1 MAVYRVQGPDGTVYR
16 VQGPDDANEEDL
28 IEAVRK
34 QLAQQK
40 DEPEARESDDEPR
53 TKVVDRDRVVD
64 PETESEGA
72 VQEFAE
78 GLGSGVTKAIQG
90 VAEIGGIA
98 IDAVFDTNSTRAI
111 SEFGDDFRRNVGLDP
126 VGFAG
131 TAGDVLGQFVLPGGL
146 AAKAVSTGLKVPR
159 LIPGFGGAVVAK
171 PTKLGRLNQV
181 VRKGRGATLRSRTDR
196 LGRPRLTRADEAKL
210 RGQQAGAALLV
221 DSVVATDGMTTIGD
235 FVGGGPTLTQEDIG
249 LSGRMEAGRRA
260 YNKLMI
266 GGEAG
271 ALTMAFPYLLS
282 TTALVGGPLMDA
294 TNRYLVGPAAVTT
307 KDALVKM
314 ANSIGNSELAQ
325 YVADSRAPVKLLSFG
340 RANPE
345 TTVADAYE
353 GVKARLRFR
362 GNLSQEAAEERSKIQ
377 GFIESNANLAAST
390 IRKLEKDVDKVF
402 KDAERVQLGGDTDLT
417 KIEVFNSIYGFLTR
431 SDSFLEQA
439 ARLAVQEG
447 RAFDP
452 NNVDDLLRALPE
464 FTHAGALSM
473 RKHIDDMSEQILAS
487 DFAKRIK
494 DEGQLLNVNQEILDE
509 IKGNMGKYLRRKY
522 RIFDDPE
529 EYLKSAEYGRNRR
542 DVFQWLTANP
552 EAARRLYNEL
562 PERAERL
569 DVLADDAP
577 ITTIVKN
584 EIIDGFV
591 NKYRTGRGTRSR
603 DPKALADKAAQRFSR
618 NIFKPRKED
627 EALLRLLGEI
637 EDPAEAYIRSV
648 GDLAETLAVD
658 RFNKFL
664 RANRGR
670 VETLEDGSKARVG
683 GEDIIDGEAY
693 MALPREFRNANY
705 TELLDP
711 GFGSLMSRAA
721 EDTNAQL
728 KDRIFARNPVFND
741 LTRANKQRHNYIDYA
756 VRGFLL
762 GKGFAQKVKTV
773 YSPITQIR
781 NVTSA
786 ALFAAAQGNVGRG
799 ANVWESV
806 NLVLDNIMK
815 TAPDERAAFFRELQ
829 ELGVVGTQSQ
839 LRELERLIED
849 GIRRG
854 GTGEIDELG
863 VSLAQKRAR
872 SLGRQWFDSFD
883 KRARDLYQ
891 GGDDIWKIYN
901 FDFERSKIINMFSG
915 DVTAADDYAKSLGF
929 KSLNE
934 YSADIVKNTVPNYE
948 RVPQFIQDLRR
959 LPLGN
964 FIAFPAEIV
973 RTSLNTVQ
981 RGIDEFQR
989 GKQMQEEAASEL
1001 RTLTS
1006 RREAN
1011 MMNPGD
1017 AVQKA
1022 QQKMQA
1028 GERMS
1033 DIGGRRIM
1041 GFATTV
1047 GLAGETLQETSMMI
1061 TGVTEEMIEALREVV
1076 PPWSQ
1081 NSTLIPTSVDDKGRI
1096 TGYIDYSYINP
1107 YDYLR
1112 RPVEGLLNAMQDGKA
1127 LDQDAS
1133 TIIGNMAGQ
1142 VLGEMLS
1149 PFAEESIITERLLD
1163 VSPVRGGVMETG
1175 ARIYKSEDTFP
1186 EKAGKAM
1193 VHVLEAFTPGIIEQY
1208 LGSPAKVS
1216 PLTGDVEFA
1225 VPSRLLDAFLA
1236 EEGLD
1241 TRGNRRQIGE
1251 EILRL
1256 ITGVGEVRV
1265 NAERSMLYRVL
1276 EHNKAARQPQQNF
1289 NRQLR
1294 AFTGTIRSPDEM
1306 MQIITQNYTQ
1316 ENERKFKIHNRA
1328 YRMIQN
1334 MKKLGMSDQEI
1345 RKAGKKLNF
1354 SNFDTISQGRFEPL
1368 NVDDKIFLEIQRFQ
1382 DTTGRF
1388 FERRPIVTELNRL
1401 AKEYRSRRLSGVLD
1415 EGEQP
1420 LGTRPRTPVQL
1431 PAPSASTDTPPQTS
1445 VAPIPPPAA
1454 TDTGAAVDLPSAAPV
1469 QPQAAPNYNTAID
1482 TILDPRTREL
1492 FERLGR
1498 VQ

>member
-78 GLGSGVTKAIQG
+78 GLGSGVTKAVQG

-314 ANSIGNSELAQ
+314 ANSIGNSELGQ
-325 YVADSRAPVKLLSFG
+325 YVAEAQAPVRLLSFG

-417 KIEVFNSIYGFLTR
+417 KIEVFNSIYGFLTS
-431 SDSFLEQA
+431 SDGFLEQA
-439 ARLAVQEG
+439 ARLSVQEG

-487 DFAKRIK
+487 DFAKRVK

-648 GDLAETLAVD
+648 GDRAETLAVD

-849 GIRRG
+849 GIKRG
-854 GTGEIDELG
+854 GTGDIDELG

-948 RVPQFIQDLRR
+948 RVPQFIQDLRKM
-959 LPLGN
+959 PIGN
-964 FIAFPAEIV
+964 FIAFPAEII
-973 RTSLNTVQ
+973 RTSLNTIQ

-1022 QQKMQA
+1022 QQKMLA

-1041 GFATTV
+1041 GFAATA
-1047 GLAGETLQETSMMI
+1047 GLAGEAVQETSMMI

-1163 VSPVRGGVMETG
+1163 LTVRGGEMKTG
-1175 ARIYKSEDTFP
+1175 ARIYKSEDTYA
-1186 EKAGKAM
+1186 EKGGKAIT
-1193 VHVLEAFTPGIIEQY
+1193 HVLEAFTPGIIEQY

-1345 RKAGKKLNF
+1345 RKAGKKLGF

-1401 AKEYRSRRLSGVLD
+1401 AKEYRSRRLTGALE

>member
-78 GLGSGVTKAIQG
+78 GLGSGVTKAVQG

-314 ANSIGNSELAQ
+314 ANSIGNSELGQ
-325 YVADSRAPVKLLSFG
+325 YVAEAQAPVRLLSFG

-431 SDSFLEQA
+431 SDGFLEQA
-439 ARLAVQEG
+439 ARLSVQEG

-487 DFAKRIK
+487 DFAKRVK

-849 GIRRG
+849 GIKRG
-854 GTGEIDELG
+854 GTGDIDELG

-948 RVPQFIQDLRR
+948 RVPQFIQDLRKM
-959 LPLGN
+959 PIGN
-964 FIAFPAEIV
+964 FIAFPAEII
-973 RTSLNTVQ
+973 RTSLNTIQ

-1022 QQKMQA
+1022 QQKMLA

-1041 GFATTV
+1041 GFAATA
-1047 GLAGETLQETSMMI
+1047 GLAGEAVQETSMMI

-1163 VSPVRGGVMETG
+1163 LTVRGGEMKTG
-1175 ARIYKSEDTFP
+1175 ARIYKSEDTYA
-1186 EKAGKAM
+1186 EKGGKAIT
-1193 VHVLEAFTPGIIEQY
+1193 HVLEAFTPGIIEQY

-1345 RKAGKKLNF
+1345 RKAGKKLGF

-1401 AKEYRSRRLSGVLD
+1401 AKEYRSRRLTGALE

>member
-16 VQGPDDANEEDL
+16 VQGPDDASEEDL

-40 DEPEARESDDEPR
+40 DEPEARKSDDEPR
-53 TKVVDRDRVVD
+53 TKVVSRDRVID

-72 VQEFAE
+72 FKEFAE
-78 GLGSGVTKAIQG
+78 GMASGATKAIQG
-90 VAEIGGIA
+90 VAEVGGFV
-98 IDAVFDTNSTRAI
+98 IDGVFDTNTSRAI
-111 SEFGDDFRRNVGLDP
+111 SQFGDDFRRNLGIDP

-131 TAGDVLGQFVLPGGL
+131 TLGEIGTQFVLPGGL
-146 AAKAVSTGLKVPR
+146 AAKAVSSGLKVPR
-159 LIPGFGGAVVAK
+159 LIPGFGGSVIAK
-171 PTKLGRLNQV
+171 PTKLGRLDRV
-181 VRKGRGATLRSRTDR
+181 VRKGRGATLQSRTDR

-221 DSVVATDGMTTIGD
+221 DSIVATDGMTTIGD

-271 ALTMAFPYLLS
+271 ALAMAFPYLLS

-307 KDALVKM
+307 KDALSKL
-314 ANSIGNSELAQ
+314 ADSIGNSELAQ
-325 YVADSRAPVKLLSFG
+325 YVGEAQAPVRLLSFG

-362 GNLSQEAAEERSKIQ
+362 GNLSQEAAEARSQIQ

-390 IRKLEKDVDKVF
+390 IRKLEKDIDKVF
-402 KDAERVQLGGDTDLT
+402 NGAARVQLGGDTELT
-417 KIEVFNSIYGFLTR
+417 KVEVFNSIYGFLTR
-431 SDSFLEQA
+431 SDGFIEQA
-439 ARLAVQEG
+439 QRLAVQEG

-464 FTHAGALSM
+464 FTRAGAVSM
-473 RKHIDDMSEQILAS
+473 RKHIDDMSRQILNT
-487 DFAKRIK
+487 DFAQRIR
-494 DEGQLLNVNQEILDE
+494 DEGSFSGFEQEVLDE
-509 IKGNMGKYLRRKY
+509 ITGNIGKYLRRKY
-522 RIFDDPE
+522 RIFDDPKQ
-529 EYLKSAEYGRNRR
+529 YLESAEYQRNRR
-542 DVFQWLTANP
+542 NVFQWLTANP
-552 EAARRLYNEL
+552 DAARRMYNDIVSGEEL
-562 PERAERL
+562 
-569 DVLADDAP
+569 DTLADDAP

-584 EIIDGFV
+584 EIIDTFV
-591 NKYRTGRGTRSR
+591 NQYRSGKGFRGQDAS
-603 DPKALADKAAQRFSR
+603 ALANVAAQRMSR
-618 NIFKPRKED
+618 NIFKPRKQD
-627 EALLRLLGEI
+627 EILLQLLGEI
-637 EDPAEAYIRSV
+637 ENPTEAYIRSV
-648 GDLAETLAVD
+648 GDLAETIAVD

-670 VETLEDGSKARVG
+670 METLADGTQARVG
-683 GEDIIDGEAY
+683 GEDIIDGDVY
-693 MALPREFRNANY
+693 FSMGRNFRTENY
-705 TELLDP
+705 TEILDP
-711 GFGSLMSRAA
+711 GFGSLMSAGRGAPG
-721 EDTNAQL
+721 
-728 KDRIFARNPVFND
+728 KDRLFARNPVFND
-741 LTRANKQRHNYIDYA
+741 ITRANKQRHNYIDYGI
-756 VRGFLL
+756 RGFLL

-815 TAPDERAAFFRELQ
+815 TAPEERAAFFRELQ

-849 GIRRG
+849 GIKRG
-854 GTGEIDELG
+854 GTGDIDELG

-872 SLGRQWFDSFD
+872 SKGRQWFDSFD

-901 FDFERSKIINMFSG
+901 FDFERSKIINMFGG

-959 LPLGN
+959 MPVGN

-973 RTSLNTVQ
+973 RTSLNTIQ

-1006 RREAN
+1006 RREAG

-1022 QQKMQA
+1022 RQKMLA

-1041 GFATTV
+1041 GFAATA
-1047 GLAGETLQETSMMI
+1047 GLAGEAVQETSMMI
-1061 TGVTEEMIEALREVV
+1061 TGVTEEMIEALREIV

-1096 TGYIDYSYINP
+1096 TGYVDYSYINP
-1107 YDYLR
+1107 YDYLK

-1133 TIIGNMAGQ
+1133 TIVFNMAGQ

-1163 VSPVRGGVMETG
+1163 LTVRGGEMKTG

-1186 EKAGKAM
+1186 ERAGKAIT
-1193 VHVLEAFTPGIIEQY
+1193 HVLEAFTPGIIEQY

-1225 VPSRLLDAFLA
+1225 VPSRLLTSFLA

-1256 ITGVGEVRV
+1256 ITGIGEVRV
-1265 NAERSMLYRVL
+1265 DAKRSMLYRVL

-1289 NRQLR
+1289 NKQLR
-1294 AFTGTIRSPDEM
+1294 AFTGTIESPEDM
-1306 MQIITQNYTQ
+1306 LRIIRENYIQ
-1316 ENERKFKIHNRA
+1316 ENERKFKVHNRA

-1334 MKKLGMSDQEI
+1334 MRKLGMTEQEI
-1345 RKAGKKLNF
+1345 RKAAKDLGF
-1354 SNFDTISQGRFEPL
+1354 SNYSTISQGRFEPL
-1368 NVDDKIFLEIQRFQ
+1368 NIDNDIFL
-1382 DTTGRF
+1382 
-1388 FERRPIVTELNRL
+1388 
-1401 AKEYRSRRLSGVLD
+1401 
-1415 EGEQP
+1415 
-1420 LGTRPRTPVQL
+1420 
-1431 PAPSASTDTPPQTS
+1431 
-1445 VAPIPPPAA
+1445 
-1454 TDTGAAVDLPSAAPV
+1454 
-1469 QPQAAPNYNTAID
+1469 
-1482 TILDPRTREL
+1482 
-1492 FERLGR
+1492 
-1498 VQ
+1498 

>member
-1 MAVYRVQGPDGTVYR
+1 MAVYRVQGPDGKVYR
-16 VQGPDDANEEDL
+16 VQGPDDANDEDL

-53 TKVVDRDRVVD
+53 TKVVSRDRVID

-72 VQEFAE
+72 FVEFME
-78 GLGSGVTKAIQG
+78 GVGSGATKAIQG
-90 VAEIGGIA
+90 VAEVGGI
-98 IDAVFDTNSTRAI
+98 IVDGVFDTNTTQAI
-111 SEFGDDFRRNVGLDP
+111 SEFGDDFRRNLGLDP

-131 TAGDVLGQFVLPGGL
+131 TFGEIGTQFVVPGGL
-146 AAKAVSTGLKVPR
+146 AAKAVSSGLKVPR
-159 LIPGFGGAVVAK
+159 LIPGFGGSVIAK
-171 PTKLGRLNQV
+171 PTKLGRLERV
-181 VRKGRGATLRSRTDR
+181 VRKGRGATLQSRTDR

-260 YNKLMI
+260 YNKLML

-307 KDALVKM
+307 KDALSKL
-314 ANSIGNSELAQ
+314 ADSIGNSQLAQ
-325 YVADSRAPVKLLSFG
+325 YVGEAQAPIRLLSFG

-362 GNLSQEAAEERSKIQ
+362 GNLSQEAAEARSQIQ

-402 KDAERVQLGGDTDLT
+402 NGAARVQLGGDTELT

-431 SDSFLEQA
+431 SDGFLEQA
-439 ARLAVQEG
+439 QRLAVQEG

-464 FTHAGALSM
+464 FARAGALSM
-473 RKHIDDMSEQILAS
+473 RKHIDDMSRQILNT
-487 DFAKRIK
+487 DFAQRIR
-494 DEGQLLNVNQEILDE
+494 DEGSFSGFEQEVLEE
-509 IKGNMGKYLRRKY
+509 IAGNMGKYLRRKY
-522 RIFDDPE
+522 RIFDDPKQ
-529 EYLKSAEYGRNRR
+529 YLESAEYQRNRR
-542 DVFQWLTANP
+542 NVFQWLTANP
-552 EAARRLYNEL
+552 DAARRMYNDIVSGEEL
-562 PERAERL
+562 
-569 DVLADDAP
+569 DTLAADAP

-584 EIIDGFV
+584 EIIDTFV
-591 NKYRTGRGTRSR
+591 NQYRSGKGFRGQDAS
-603 DPKALADKAAQRFSR
+603 ALANVAAQRMSR
-618 NIFKPRKED
+618 NIFKPRKQD
-627 EALLRLLGEI
+627 EILLQLLGEI
-637 EDPAEAYIRSV
+637 ENPTEAYIRSV
-648 GDLAETLAVD
+648 GDLAETIAVD

-670 VETLEDGSKARVG
+670 METLADGTQARVG
-683 GEDIIDGEAY
+683 GDDIIDGDVY
-693 MALPREFRNANY
+693 FSLGRNFRTENY
-705 TELLDP
+705 TEILDP
-711 GFGSLMSRAA
+711 GFGSLMSAGKGA
-721 EDTNAQL
+721 PG
-728 KDRIFARNPVFND
+728 KDRLFARNPVFND
-741 LTRANKQRHNYIDYA
+741 ITRANKQRHNYIDYGI
-756 VRGFLL
+756 RGFLL

-815 TAPDERAAFFRELQ
+815 TAPEERAAFFRELQ

-839 LRELERLIED
+839 LRELERLIEE

-854 GTGEIDELG
+854 GTGDIDELG

-872 SLGRQWFDSFD
+872 SKGRQWFDSFD

-901 FDFERSKIINMFSG
+901 FDFERSKIINMFGG

-959 LPLGN
+959 MPVGN

-973 RTSLNTVQ
+973 RTSLNTIQ

-1006 RREAN
+1006 RREAG

-1022 QQKMQA
+1022 RQKMLA

-1041 GFATTV
+1041 GFAATA
-1047 GLAGETLQETSMMI
+1047 GLAGEAVQETSMMI
-1061 TGVTEEMIEALREVV
+1061 TGVTGEMIEALREIV

-1096 TGYIDYSYINP
+1096 TGYVDYSYINP
-1107 YDYLR
+1107 YDYLK

-1133 TIIGNMAGQ
+1133 TIVANMAGQ

-1163 VSPVRGGVMETG
+1163 LTVRGGEMKTG
-1175 ARIYKSEDTFP
+1175 ARIYKSEDTLG
-1186 EKAGKAM
+1186 EMGGKAIT
-1193 VHVLEAFTPGIIEQY
+1193 HVLEAFTPGIIEQY

-1225 VPSRLLDAFLA
+1225 VPSRLLTSFLA

-1256 ITGVGEVRV
+1256 ITGIGEVRV
-1265 NAERSMLYRVL
+1265 DAKRSMLYRVL

-1289 NRQLR
+1289 NKQLR
-1294 AFTGTIRSPDEM
+1294 AFTGTIKSPEDM
-1306 MQIITQNYTQ
+1306 LRIIRENYIQ

-1334 MKKLGMSDQEI
+1334 MKKLGMTDQEI
-1345 RKAGKKLNF
+1345 RKAAKDLGF
-1354 SNFDTISQGRFEPL
+1354 SNYKTISQGRFEPL
-1368 NVDDKIFLEIQRFQ
+1368 NIDNDIFLQIQRFQ

-1401 AKEYRSRRLSGVLD
+1401 AKEYRSRRLTGVLE

-1431 PAPSASTDTPPQTS
+1431 PAPTASTDAQPP
-1445 VAPIPPPAA
+1445 VAPTPPPAA
-1454 TDTGAAVDLPSAAPV
+1454 AGTGAVSNLPSTAPV

>member
-16 VQGPDDANEEDL
+16 VQGPDDASEEDL

-40 DEPEARESDDEPR
+40 DEPEARESDDEPQ
-53 TKVVDRDRVVD
+53 TKVVSRDRVIE

-72 VQEFAE
+72 LQEFGE
-78 GLGSGVTKAIQG
+78 GLLSGGTKAIQG
-90 VAEIGGIA
+90 VAEVGGIVV
-98 IDAVFDTNSTRAI
+98 DAVFDTNTTRAI
-111 SEFGDDFRRNVGLDP
+111 SQFGDDFRRNMGLDP

-131 TAGDVLGQFVLPGGL
+131 AAGDIVGQFVLPGGL

-159 LIPGFGGAVVAK
+159 LIPGFGGAVIAK

-260 YNKLMI
+260 YNKLMV

-271 ALTMAFPYLLS
+271 ALAMAFPYLLS

-294 TNRYLVGPAAVTT
+294 TNRYVVGPAAVTT
-307 KDALVKM
+307 RDTLVKL
-314 ANSIGNSELAQ
+314 ADSIGNSELAK
-325 YVADSRAPVKLLSFG
+325 YVGEAQAPVRLLSFG

-362 GNLSQEAAEERSKIQ
+362 GNLSQEAAEERAKIQ

-390 IRKLEKDVDKVF
+390 IRKLEKEIDKVF
-402 KDAERVQLGGDTDLT
+402 AGAERVRLGDDTELT

-431 SDSFLEQA
+431 DNSFLEQA
-439 ARLAVQEG
+439 ARLAVVEG

-464 FTHAGALSM
+464 FTRAGALKM
-473 RKHIDDMSEQILAS
+473 RKHIDDMSGQILAS
-487 DFAKRIK
+487 DFATRVKN
-494 DEGQLLNVNQEILDE
+494 EGELLNVNQEILEE

-529 EYLKSAEYGRNRR
+529 EYLKSAEYRRNRR

-552 EAARRLYNEL
+552 EAARRLYNDL

-569 DVLADDAP
+569 DPLADDAP

-591 NKYRTGRGTRSR
+591 NKYRSGRGTRGR
-603 DPKALADKAAQRFSR
+603 DPRALADKAAQTFNR

-627 EALLRLLGEI
+627 EELLRLLGEI
-637 EDPAEAYIRSV
+637 QDPAEAYVRSV

-670 VETLEDGSKARVG
+670 IETLEDGSKARVG

-756 VRGFLL
+756 IRGFLL

-839 LRELERLIED
+839 LRELERLIEE
-849 GIRRG
+849 GIQR
-854 GTGEIDELG
+854 GTGDIDELG
-863 VSLAQKRAR
+863 VNLGQKRAR

-915 DVTAADDYAKSLGF
+915 DVVAADDYAKSLGF

-948 RVPQFIQDLRR
+948 RVPQFIQDLRKM
-959 LPLGN
+959 PVGN
-964 FIAFPAEIV
+964 FIAFPAEII
-973 RTSLNTVQ
+973 RTSLNTIQ

-1006 RREAN
+1006 RREAG
-1011 MMNPGD
+1011 MINPGD

-1022 QQKMQA
+1022 QQKMLA
-1028 GERMS
+1028 GQRMS

-1041 GFATTV
+1041 GFAATA
-1047 GLAGETLQETSMMI
+1047 GLAGEAVQETSMMI
-1061 TGVTEEMIEALREVV
+1061 TGVTEDMIEALREIV

-1112 RPVEGLLNAMQDGKA
+1112 RPVEGLLNAIQDGKA

-1133 TIIGNMAGQ
+1133 TIVFNMAGQ

-1163 VSPVRGGVMETG
+1163 LTVRGGEMKTG
-1175 ARIYKSEDTFP
+1175 ARIYKSEDTIP
-1186 EKAGKAM
+1186 ERAGKAIT
-1193 VHVLEAFTPGIIEQY
+1193 HVLEAFTPGIIEQY

-1225 VPSRLLDAFLA
+1225 VPSRLLTSFLA

-1256 ITGVGEVRV
+1256 ITGVGEVRID
-1265 NAERSMLYRVL
+1265 AKRSMLYRVL

-1289 NRQLR
+1289 NKQLR
-1294 AFTGTIRSPDEM
+1294 AFTGTIRSPEDM
-1306 MQIITQNYTQ
+1306 LQIIRDNYIQ
-1316 ENERKFKIHNRA
+1316 ENERKFKVHNRA

-1334 MKKLGMSDQEI
+1334 MKKLGMTEQEI
-1345 RKAGKKLNF
+1345 KKAAKELKL
-1354 SNFDTISQGRFEPL
+1354 SNFDTIAQGKFEPL
-1368 NVDDKIFLEIQRFQ
+1368 NIDNDIFLDIQRFQ

-1388 FERRPIVTELNRL
+1388 FDRRPIVTELNRL
-1401 AKEYRSRRLSGVLD
+1401 AKEYRNRRLSGVLE

-1431 PAPSASTDTPPQTS
+1431 PAPTASTDIQPQPP
-1445 VAPIPPPAA
+1445 VAPTPPPAA
-1454 TDTGAAVDLPSAAPV
+1454 TGTGAVSNLPSTAPV
-1469 QPQAAPNYNTAID
+1469 QSQPAPRTAID

-1498 VQ
+1498 IQ

>member
-815 TAPDERAAFFRELQ
+815 TAPDERAAFF
-829 ELGVVGTQSQ
+829 
-839 LRELERLIED
+839 
-849 GIRRG
+849 
-854 GTGEIDELG
+854 
-863 VSLAQKRAR
+863 
-872 SLGRQWFDSFD
+872 
-883 KRARDLYQ
+883 
-891 GGDDIWKIYN
+891 
-901 FDFERSKIINMFSG
+901 
-915 DVTAADDYAKSLGF
+915 
-929 KSLNE
+929 
-934 YSADIVKNTVPNYE
+934 
-948 RVPQFIQDLRR
+948 
-959 LPLGN
+959 
-964 FIAFPAEIV
+964 
-973 RTSLNTVQ
+973 
-981 RGIDEFQR
+981 
-989 GKQMQEEAASEL
+989 
-1001 RTLTS
+1001 
-1006 RREAN
+1006 
-1011 MMNPGD
+1011 
-1017 AVQKA
+1017 
-1022 QQKMQA
+1022 
-1028 GERMS
+1028 
-1033 DIGGRRIM
+1033 
-1041 GFATTV
+1041 
-1047 GLAGETLQETSMMI
+1047 
-1061 TGVTEEMIEALREVV
+1061 
-1076 PPWSQ
+1076 
-1081 NSTLIPTSVDDKGRI
+1081 
-1096 TGYIDYSYINP
+1096 
-1107 YDYLR
+1107 
-1112 RPVEGLLNAMQDGKA
+1112 
-1127 LDQDAS
+1127 
-1133 TIIGNMAGQ
+1133 
-1142 VLGEMLS
+1142 
-1149 PFAEESIITERLLD
+1149 
-1163 VSPVRGGVMETG
+1163 
-1175 ARIYKSEDTFP
+1175 
-1186 EKAGKAM
+1186 
-1193 VHVLEAFTPGIIEQY
+1193 
-1208 LGSPAKVS
+1208 
-1216 PLTGDVEFA
+1216 
-1225 VPSRLLDAFLA
+1225 
-1236 EEGLD
+1236 
-1241 TRGNRRQIGE
+1241 
-1251 EILRL
+1251 
-1256 ITGVGEVRV
+1256 
-1265 NAERSMLYRVL
+1265 
-1276 EHNKAARQPQQNF
+1276 
-1289 NRQLR
+1289 
-1294 AFTGTIRSPDEM
+1294 
-1306 MQIITQNYTQ
+1306 
-1316 ENERKFKIHNRA
+1316 
-1328 YRMIQN
+1328 
-1334 MKKLGMSDQEI
+1334 
-1345 RKAGKKLNF
+1345 
-1354 SNFDTISQGRFEPL
+1354 
-1368 NVDDKIFLEIQRFQ
+1368 
-1382 DTTGRF
+1382 
-1388 FERRPIVTELNRL
+1388 
-1401 AKEYRSRRLSGVLD
+1401 
-1415 EGEQP
+1415 
-1420 LGTRPRTPVQL
+1420 
-1431 PAPSASTDTPPQTS
+1431 
-1445 VAPIPPPAA
+1445 
-1454 TDTGAAVDLPSAAPV
+1454 
-1469 QPQAAPNYNTAID
+1469 
-1482 TILDPRTREL
+1482 
-1492 FERLGR
+1492 
-1498 VQ
+1498 

>member
-16 VQGPDDANEEDL
+16 VQGPDDASEEDL

-40 DEPEARESDDEPR
+40 DASETQESDDEPR
-53 TKVVDRDRVVD
+53 TKLVDRDRVID

-72 VQEFAE
+72 FQEFAE
-78 GLGSGVTKAIQG
+78 GLGSGATKAVQG
-90 VAEIGGIA
+90 VAEVGGIVV
-98 IDAVFDTNSTRAI
+98 DAVFDTNTTRAI
-111 SEFGDDFRRNVGLDP
+111 SEFGDDFRRNMGLDP

-131 TAGDVLGQFVLPGGL
+131 AAGDIVGQFVLPGGL

-196 LGRPRLTRADEAKL
+196 FGRPRLTRADEAKL

-221 DSVVATDGMTTIGD
+221 DTIVATDGMTTIGD

-260 YNKLMI
+260 LNKLKI

-294 TNRYLVGPAAVTT
+294 TNRYVVGPAAVTT
-307 KDALVKM
+307 KDALAKL
-314 ANSIGNSELAQ
+314 ADSIGNSELAQ
-325 YVADSRAPVKLLSFG
+325 YVADAKAPVKLLSFG

-353 GVKARLRFR
+353 GVKARFRFR
-362 GNLSQEAAEERSKIQ
+362 GNLSQEAAEERAKIQ

-402 KDAERVQLGGDTDLT
+402 KGAERIQLGNDTDLT

-452 NNVDDLLRALPE
+452 NNVEDLLRALPE
-464 FTHAGALSM
+464 FAHAGALSM

-487 DFAKRIK
+487 DFATRVR
-494 DEGQLLNVNQEILDE
+494 DEGELLNVRQEILDE

-529 EYLKSAEYGRNRR
+529 EYLKSAEYKRNRR

-562 PERAERL
+562 PERAENL
-569 DVLADDAP
+569 EMLADDAP

-584 EIIDGFV
+584 DIIDGFV
-591 NKYRTGRGTRSR
+591 NKYRNRRGTRSR

-618 NIFKPRKED
+618 DVFKSRKEN
-627 EALLRLLGEI
+627 ESMLRLLGEI

-664 RANRGR
+664 RANRGKM
-670 VETLEDGSKARVG
+670 ETLEDGSRVRVG
-683 GEDIIDGEAY
+683 GDDIIDGEAY
-693 MALPREFRNANY
+693 MALPREVREANY

-849 GIRRG
+849 GIRRSG
-854 GTGEIDELG
+854 AGDIDELG
-863 VSLAQKRAR
+863 VNLAQKRAR
-872 SLGRQWFDSFD
+872 SLGRQWFESFD

-901 FDFERSKIINMFSG
+901 FDFERSKVINMFGG
-915 DVTAADDYAKSLGF
+915 DVAAADDYAKSLGF
-929 KSLNE
+929 KGLNE

-959 LPLGN
+959 MPVGN

-973 RTSLNTVQ
+973 RTSLNTIQ
-981 RGIDEFQR
+981 RGVDEFQR
-989 GKQMQEEAASEL
+989 GKKMQEEAASEL
-1001 RTLTS
+1001 RALTS
-1006 RREAN
+1006 RREAGMIN
-1011 MMNPGD
+1011 SGD

-1022 QQKMQA
+1022 QQRMLA
-1028 GERMS
+1028 GERLS

-1041 GFATTV
+1041 GFAATA
-1047 GLAGETLQETSMMI
+1047 GLAGPAIQETAMMV
-1061 TGVTEEMIEALREVV
+1061 TGVTGEMIEALREVV

-1081 NSTLIPTSVDDKGRI
+1081 NSTLIPTSVDDNGRI
-1096 TGYIDYSYINP
+1096 TGYVDYSYLNP
-1107 YDYLR
+1107 YDYLK
-1112 RPVEGLLNAMQDGKA
+1112 RPVEGLLNAIQDGRA

-1133 TIIGNMAGQ
+1133 TIVLNMAGQ
-1142 VLGEMLS
+1142 VLKEMLS
-1149 PFAEESIITERLLD
+1149 PFAEESIITERILD
-1163 VSPVRGGVMETG
+1163 ISPVRGGEMKTG
-1175 ARIYKSEDTFP
+1175 ARVYKSEDSIG
-1186 EKAGKAM
+1186 EIASKSI
-1193 VHVLEAFTPGIIEQY
+1193 VHVLDAFTPGIIEQAV
-1208 LGSPAKVS
+1208 GTPIKVS

-1225 VPSRLLDAFLA
+1225 VPSRLLTAFLA

-1256 ITGVGEVRV
+1256 FTGVGEVRV

-1289 NRQLR
+1289 NKQLR

-1306 MQIITQNYTQ
+1306 LQIITQNYIQ
-1316 ENERKFKIHNRA
+1316 ENERKFKVHNRA

-1334 MKKLGMSDQEI
+1334 MRKLGMSDQEI
-1345 RKAGKKLNF
+1345 RKAAKKLKL
-1354 SNFDTISQGRFEPL
+1354 SNFDTISQGKFEPL
-1368 NVDDKIFLEIQRFQ
+1368 NIDNKIFLEIQRFQ

-1388 FERRPIVTELNRL
+1388 FDRRPIVTELKRL
-1401 AKEYRSRRLSGVLD
+1401 AKEYRGRRLSGMLE

-1431 PAPSASTDTPPQTS
+1431 PAPTASTDVQPQTS
-1445 VAPIPPPAA
+1445 VAPIASPAA
-1454 TDTGAAVDLPSAAPV
+1454 TDTGTVGNLPPAVPV
-1469 QPQAAPNYNTAID
+1469 QPQPAPNYNTAID
-1482 TILDPRTREL
+1482 TILDPRTRAL

-1498 VQ
+1498 IQ

>member
-16 VQGPDDANEEDL
+16 VQGPDDASEEDL

-40 DEPEARESDDEPR
+40 DESDARESDDEPR
-53 TKVVDRDRVVD
+53 TKVISRDRVID

-72 VQEFAE
+72 LQEFAE
-78 GLGSGVTKAIQG
+78 GIGSGATKAIQG
-90 VAEIGGIA
+90 VAEVGGII
-98 IDAVFDTNSTRAI
+98 IDGVFDTNTTRAI
-111 SEFGDDFRRNVGLDP
+111 SEFGDDFRRNLGLDP

-131 TAGDVLGQFVLPGGL
+131 TVGEIGTQFVLPGGL

-159 LIPGFGGAVVAK
+159 LIPGFGGSVIAK
-171 PTKLGRLNQV
+171 PTKLGRLEQV
-181 VRKGRGATLRSRTDR
+181 VRKGRGSTLRSRTDR

-271 ALTMAFPYLLS
+271 ALAMAFPDLLS
-282 TTALVGGPLMDA
+282 TTALVGGPLMDT
-294 TNRYLVGPAAVTT
+294 TNRYLVGPAAVAT
-307 KDALVKM
+307 KDTLVKL
-314 ANSIGNSELAQ
+314 ADSIGNSELAQ

-345 TTVADAYE
+345 TTVGDAYE

-362 GNLSQEAAEERSKIQ
+362 GNLSQEAAEERAKIQ

-390 IRKLEKDVDKVF
+390 IRKLEKDIDKVF
-402 KDAERVQLGGDTDLT
+402 NGAARVRLDGDTELT

-431 SDSFLEQA
+431 SDGFIQQA
-439 ARLAVQEG
+439 QRLAVREG

-464 FTHAGALSM
+464 FTHAGVLSM
-473 RKHIDDMSEQILAS
+473 RKHIDDMSQQILKT
-487 DFAKRIK
+487 DFAQRIR
-494 DEGQLLNVNQEILDE
+494 DEGSFSGFEQEVLQEIA
-509 IKGNMGKYLRRKY
+509 GNIGKYLRRKY

-529 EYLKSAEYGRNRR
+529 EYLKSAEYQRNRQG
-542 DVFQWLTANP
+542 VFQWLTANP
-552 EAARRLYNEL
+552 DAARRMYNDIVTGE
-562 PERAERL
+562 EL
-569 DVLADDAP
+569 DVLAADAP
-577 ITTIVKN
+577 ITTAVKN
-584 EIIDGFV
+584 DIIDTFINQYRSGKGF
-591 NKYRTGRGTRSR
+591 RGQ
-603 DPKALADKAAQRFSR
+603 DANALANVAAQRMSR
-618 NIFKPRKED
+618 NIFKPRKQD
-627 EALLRLLGEI
+627 EILLRLLGEI
-637 EDPAEAYIRSV
+637 ENPTEAYIRSV
-648 GDLAETLAVD
+648 GDLAETIAVD

-670 VETLEDGSKARVG
+670 LEPREDGTQARLG
-683 GEDIIDGEAY
+683 GEDIIDGDVY
-693 MALPREFRNANY
+693 FSMGKNFREANY
-705 TELLDP
+705 TEILDP
-711 GFGSLMSRAA
+711 GFGSLMSAGKGA
-721 EDTNAQL
+721 PG
-728 KDRIFARNPVFND
+728 KDRLFARNPVFND
-741 LTRANKQRHNYIDYA
+741 ITRANKQRHNFIDYG

-815 TAPDERAAFFRELQ
+815 TAPEERAAFFRELQ

-849 GIRRG
+849 GINRT
-854 GTGEIDELG
+854 TGLAAVDELG

-872 SLGRQWFDSFD
+872 SKGRQWFESFD

-901 FDFERSKIINMFSG
+901 FDFERSKIINMFGG

-959 LPLGN
+959 LPVGN
-964 FIAFPAEIV
+964 FIAFPAEII
-973 RTSLNTVQ
+973 RTSLNTIH

-1006 RREAN
+1006 RREAG
-1011 MMNPGD
+1011 MINPGD
-1017 AVQKA
+1017 AVQKV
-1022 QQKMQA
+1022 QQKMLA

-1041 GFATTV
+1041 GFAATA
-1047 GLAGETLQETSMMI
+1047 GLAGEAVQETAMMI
-1061 TGVTEEMIEALREVV
+1061 TGVTEEMIEALREIV

-1081 NSTLIPTSVDDKGRI
+1081 NSTLVPTSVDDNGRI

-1107 YDYLR
+1107 YDYLK
-1112 RPVEGLLNAMQDGKA
+1112 RPVEGLLNAIQDGKA
-1127 LDQDAS
+1127 LDQDAT
-1133 TIIGNMAGQ
+1133 TIVYNMGAQ
-1142 VLGEMLS
+1142 LLGEMLS

-1163 VSPVRGGVMETG
+1163 VSPVRGGEMKTG
-1175 ARIYKSEDTFP
+1175 ARVYKSEDSPGEVFA
-1186 EKAGKAM
+1186 KSFI
-1193 VHVLEAFTPGIIEQY
+1193 HVLDAFNPGIIEQTV
-1208 LGSPAKVS
+1208 GTPVRIS

-1225 VPSRLLDAFLA
+1225 VPSRLLDAFVA

-1256 ITGVGEVRV
+1256 FTGVGEVRV
-1265 NAERSMLYRVL
+1265 NAERGMLYRVL

-1289 NRQLR
+1289 NKQLR

-1306 MQIITQNYTQ
+1306 LQIITQNYIQ

-1328 YRMIQN
+1328 YRMLQN

-1345 RKAGKKLNF
+1345 RKAAKKLKL
-1354 SNFDTISQGRFEPL
+1354 SNFDTISQGKFEPL
-1368 NVDDKIFLEIQRFQ
+1368 NVDKKILLEIQRFQ

-1388 FERRPIVTELNRL
+1388 FDRRPIVTELNRL
-1401 AKEYRSRRLSGVLD
+1401 AKEYRDRRLSGVLE

-1420 LGTRPRTPVQL
+1420 LGTLPRTPVQI
-1431 PAPSASTDTPPQTS
+1431 PPPSESIDVQPQTS
-1445 VAPIPPPAA
+1445 VAPTPSPAA
-1454 TDTGAAVDLPSAAPV
+1454 TDTGTVGSLPPAVPV
-1469 QPQAAPNYNTAID
+1469 QPQSAPRTAID
-1482 TILDPRTREL
+1482 TILDPRTRAL

-1498 VQ
+1498 IQ

>member
-16 VQGPDDANEEDL
+16 VQGPDDASEEDL

-40 DEPEARESDDEPR
+40 DEPKARESDDEPR
-53 TKVVDRDRVVD
+53 TKLVSRDRVID

-72 VQEFAE
+72 FKEFAE
-78 GLGSGVTKAIQG
+78 GMASGATKAIQG
-90 VAEIGGIA
+90 VAEVGGFV
-98 IDAVFDTNSTRAI
+98 IDGVFDTNTSRAI
-111 SEFGDDFRRNVGLDP
+111 SQFGDDFRRNLGIDP

-131 TAGDVLGQFVLPGGL
+131 TLGEVGTQFVLPGGL
-146 AAKAVSTGLKVPR
+146 AAKAVSSGLKVPR
-159 LIPGFGGAVVAK
+159 LIPGFGGSVIAK
-171 PTKLGRLNQV
+171 PTKLGRLDRV
-181 VRKGRGATLRSRTDR
+181 VRKGRGATLQSRTDR

-221 DSVVATDGMTTIGD
+221 DSIVATDGMTTIGD

-249 LSGRMEAGRRA
+249 LTGRMEAGRRA

-271 ALTMAFPYLLS
+271 ALAMAFPYLLS

-294 TNRYLVGPAAVTT
+294 TNRYLVGPVAVTT
-307 KDALVKM
+307 RDTLVKL
-314 ANSIGNSELAQ
+314 ADSIGNSELAQ
-325 YVADSRAPVKLLSFG
+325 YVGEAQAPVRLLSFG

-390 IRKLEKDVDKVF
+390 IRKLEKDIDKVF
-402 KDAERVQLGGDTDLT
+402 NGAARVRLGDDTELT

-431 SDSFLEQA
+431 SDGFIEQA
-439 ARLAVQEG
+439 QRLAVQEG

-473 RKHIDDMSEQILAS
+473 RKHIDDMSRQILES
-487 DFAKRIK
+487 DFAKRIQ

-509 IKGNMGKYLRRKY
+509 IQGNMGKYLRRKY

-542 DVFQWLTANP
+542 EVFQWLTAHP
-552 EAARRLYNEL
+552 EAARRMYNDL

-569 DVLADDAP
+569 DPLADDAP

-591 NKYRTGRGTRSR
+591 NKYRSGRGTRGR
-603 DPKALADKAAQRFSR
+603 DPRALADKAAQRFNR

-627 EALLRLLGEI
+627 EILLRLLGEI

-670 VETLEDGSKARVG
+670 IETLEDGSKVRVG
-683 GEDIIDGEAY
+683 GNDIIDGEAY

-721 EDTNAQL
+721 EVDDAPL

-815 TAPDERAAFFRELQ
+815 TAPEERAAFFRELQ

-854 GTGEIDELG
+854 GIGDIDELG
-863 VSLAQKRAR
+863 VNLGQKRAR

-901 FDFERSKIINMFSG
+901 FDFERSKIINMFGG

-934 YSADIVKNTVPNYE
+934 YSADIVKNTVPNHE

-959 LPLGN
+959 LPVGN
-964 FIAFPAEIV
+964 FIAFPAEII
-973 RTSLNTVQ
+973 RTSLNTIQ

-1006 RREAN
+1006 RREAG
-1011 MMNPGD
+1011 MINPGD

-1022 QQKMQA
+1022 RQKMLA

-1041 GFATTV
+1041 GFAATA
-1047 GLAGETLQETSMMI
+1047 GLAGEAVQETSMMI
-1061 TGVTEEMIEALREVV
+1061 TGVTEEMIEALREIV

-1096 TGYIDYSYINP
+1096 TGYVDYSYINP

-1133 TIIGNMAGQ
+1133 TIVANMAGQ

-1163 VSPVRGGVMETG
+1163 LTVRGGEMKTG
-1175 ARIYKSEDTFP
+1175 ARIYKSEDTLP
-1186 EKAGKAM
+1186 ERAGKAIT
-1193 VHVLEAFTPGIIEQY
+1193 HVLEAFTPGIIEQY

-1225 VPSRLLDAFLA
+1225 VPSRLLTSFLA

-1256 ITGVGEVRV
+1256 ITGIGEVRV
-1265 NAERSMLYRVL
+1265 DAKRSMLYRVL

-1289 NRQLR
+1289 NKQLR
-1294 AFTGTIRSPDEM
+1294 AFTGTIESPEDM
-1306 MQIITQNYTQ
+1306 LRIIRGNYIQ
-1316 ENERKFKIHNRA
+1316 ENERKFKVHNRA

-1334 MKKLGMSDQEI
+1334 MRKLGMTEQEI
-1345 RKAGKKLNF
+1345 SKAAKELGF
-1354 SNFDTISQGRFEPL
+1354 SNYSTISQGRFEPL
-1368 NVDDKIFLEIQRFQ
+1368 NVDKKILLEIQRFQ

-1388 FERRPIVTELNRL
+1388 FDRRPIVTELNRL
-1401 AKEYRSRRLSGVLD
+1401 AKEYRGRRLSGVLD

-1420 LGTRPRTPVQL
+1420 LGTRPRTPIQI
-1431 PAPSASTDTPPQTS
+1431 PSPSGSTDTPPQTS

-1454 TDTGAAVDLPSAAPV
+1454 TDTGAAVNLPSAAPV
-1469 QPQAAPNYNTAID
+1469 QSQPTSRTAID
-1482 TILDPRTREL
+1482 TILDPRTRDL

-1498 VQ
+1498 LQ